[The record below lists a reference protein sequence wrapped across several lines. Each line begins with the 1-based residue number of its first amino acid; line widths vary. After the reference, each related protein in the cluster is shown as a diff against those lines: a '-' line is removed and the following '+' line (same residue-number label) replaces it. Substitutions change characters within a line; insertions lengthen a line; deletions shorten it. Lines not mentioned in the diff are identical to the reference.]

1 MNAGELIKYLKGFD
15 PETEIVLQ
23 KDSEGNGY
31 SPLAGVDDGYY
42 VPDSTWSGDFY
53 DPSFTADDCCMDDD
67 EFAEMQNRPRSIVLY
82 PVN

>member
-31 SPLAGVDDGYY
+31 SPLAGADDGYY
-42 VPDSTWSGDFY
+42 VPDST
-53 DPSFTADDCCMDDD
+53 
-67 EFAEMQNRPRSIVLY
+67 
-82 PVN
+82 

>member
-1 MNAGELIKYLKGFD
+1 MNVKELINYLKGFD

-31 SPLAGVDDGYY
+31 SPLAGADEGYY

-53 DPSFTADDCCMDDD
+53 DLHFSADDCCMDDD
-67 EFAEMQNRPRSIVLY
+67 EFEEMQSRPTSIVLY